1 VVATLWRSQLSL
13 LSNGLTRIGFAFLLT
28 ASLMVHQYVW
38 NWLWAIPPAVAALLN
53 LRLAWRVPHRTAGD
67 LLSAV
72 LLVPVELYLIMRV
85 EHGYVFIASD
95 TCGMVLGIP

>member
-1 VVATLWRSQLSL
+1 
-13 LSNGLTRIGFAFLLT
+13 
-28 ASLMVHQYVW
+28 
-38 NWLWAIPPAVAALLN
+38 
-53 LRLAWRVPHRTAGD
+53 
-67 LLSAV
+67 V